1 MTTPNAVEEHLAH
14 NTAAID
20 DMSAQMAQQWA
31 AIRRLEAQVE
41 RLAGL
46 IQTMGEEAGPSG
58 ADDMPPPHY

>member
-1 MTTPNAVEEHLAH
+1 MTTTALEEHLAH

-20 DMSAQMAQQWA
+20 DISDQMARQWA

-46 IQTMGEEAGPSG
+46 MQAMGAEGPG
-58 ADDMPPPHY
+58 APDDMPPPHY

>member
-1 MTTPNAVEEHLAH
+1 MTTSIEEHLAH

-46 IQTMGEEAGPSG
+46 LQAIGEDGPSTP
-58 ADDMPPPHY
+58 DHMPPPHY

>member
-1 MTTPNAVEEHLAH
+1 MSTSVEEHLAH
-14 NTAAID
+14 NTAPID

-46 IQTMGEEAGPSG
+46 VLAIGEDGPSP
-58 ADDMPPPHY
+58 ARDDMPPPHY

>member
-1 MTTPNAVEEHLAH
+1 MTAPLSLEEHLAH
-14 NTAAID
+14 NSAAID

-46 IQTMGEEAGPSG
+46 IQAMGEEGPSA
-58 ADDMPPPHY
+58 ADDTPPPHY

>member
-1 MTTPNAVEEHLAH
+1 MTTTAIEEHLAH

-46 IQTMGEEAGPSG
+46 IRTMGEEGPG
-58 ADDMPPPHY
+58 APDDMPPPHY

>member
-1 MTTPNAVEEHLAH
+1 MTTSIEEHLAH

-46 IQTMGEEAGPSG
+46 LQAIGEDRPSTP
-58 ADDMPPPHY
+58 DHMPPPHY

>member
-1 MTTPNAVEEHLAH
+1 MTTTALEEHLAH

-46 IQTMGEEAGPSG
+46 VQAMGEDMPS
-58 ADDMPPPHY
+58 APDDVPPPHY

>member
-1 MTTPNAVEEHLAH
+1 MSTPLEEHLAH

-20 DMSAQMAQQWA
+20 DISAQMAQQWS

-46 IQTMGEEAGPSG
+46 MQTMA
-58 ADDMPPPHY
+58 ADDGAAPPDAPPPHY